1 MPKLSP
7 HVVHARA
14 LLADIHRSPD
24 ILLPRRATLTEWLDA
39 FLVRA
44 EAPAYHL
51 QETEAADLIDLDQY
65 LRTLKLPGADP
76 VQLAS

>member
-7 HVVHARA
+7 QVIHAQT
-14 LLADIHRSPD
+14 LLADIHGSPD
-24 ILLPRRATLTEWLDA
+24 ILLPRRETLTDWLDA

-44 EAPAYHL
+44 HTPAYHL

-65 LRTLKLPGADP
+65 LRTLKMPAAAA
-76 VQLAS
+76 VRLAS